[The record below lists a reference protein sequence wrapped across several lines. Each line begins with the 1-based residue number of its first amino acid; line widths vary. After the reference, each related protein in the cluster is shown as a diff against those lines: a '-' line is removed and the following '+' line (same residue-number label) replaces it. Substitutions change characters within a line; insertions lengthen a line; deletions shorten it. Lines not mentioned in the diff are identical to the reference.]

1 MIIFNNLVMPNDL
14 SKFNKS
20 DLTDLATE
28 LDISSIKNNKMD
40 LAIEIFNKFKKQ
52 ESKNEKITTIIS
64 NKLLAGKT
72 AVKWFN
78 VNETLTYNNVI
89 DILKKD
95 YSNLFESISIP
106 DIESL
111 STEPTIFG
119 LVADSNTSEIYIR
132 LIYKS
137 GVKSE
142 MYGPEINKTPIPGY
156 ATIYINFEKKI
167 LEYRGD
173 TKKAKKIVNNV
184 IDKINKT
191 SNSTIVEERFGFT
204 VEQIASSLEG
214 ELIDTVSL
222 PDINI
227 DDDEEKYRSVSKV
240 LEAIDKYF
248 NDSDIE
254 KLESALMDINQL
266 FDHNI
271 DKNIMPFSSLLL
283 SGLETIGMGSN
294 KEIRNTPLYKY
305 LNSNLTQTTGFI
317 RIKVPEGNVINEY
330 TIRVGIQTKSI
341 FFTSDVSEK
350 VISYVRGKLFN
361 SK

>member
-20 DLTDLATE
+20 DLMDLATE
-28 LDISSIKNNKMD
+28 LDISSIKNNKLD
-40 LAIEIFNKFKKQ
+40 LAIEVFSKFKTQ
-52 ESKNEKITTIIS
+52 ENKNEKITAIIS

-72 AVKWFN
+72 AVKWFD
-78 VNETLTYNNVI
+78 VNETLTYDKVI
-89 DILKKD
+89 KILKENN
-95 YSNLFESISIP
+95 SNLFENILIP
-106 DIESL
+106 DLKDL

-119 LVADSNTSEIYIR
+119 LVADDSTSEIYIR

-142 MYGPEINKTPIPGY
+142 MYGPDINKTPVPGY
-156 ATIYINFEKKI
+156 ATIYINFEKNI

-184 IDKINKT
+184 IDKINET
-191 SNSTIVEERFGFT
+191 SNSIIVEEKFDFT
-204 VEQIASSLEG
+204 VEQIAIHLEG

-227 DDDEEKYRSVSKV
+227 DDDEEKYRGVSKV

-271 DKNIMPFSSLLL
+271 DENIMPFSSLLL

-350 VISYVRGKLFN
+350 AIRHVREKLFN